1 MDHILDGLEEQMRDI
16 IKLIIEDIE
25 EQFASELEISG
36 NSSNKKSP
44 EKLRKIPGEIP
55 GKCPTI

>member
-25 EQFASELEISG
+25 EQFASESEISG

-44 EKLRKIPGEIP
+44 EKLRKIPGDIP
-55 GKCPTI
+55 G

>member
-25 EQFASELEISG
+25 EQFASESEISE
-36 NSSNKKSP
+36 NLSDKKSP
-44 EKLRKIPGEIP
+44 EKLRKIPGDIP
-55 GKCPTI
+55 G